1 MTRVIIIALIA
12 ALCGPLV
19 AAHAEFR
26 AGLGIRNVTPDPLL
40 PLSGGAGPT
49 EPSTDK
55 RGELEVRAL
64 VVEKDDTRVAIVS
77 VPYIG
82 FPRVLGDRIRE
93 RVKSIPG
100 ANIIIGATHTHSG
113 PEMYAFPDG
122 QGGTFADLDYID
134 WACTEAAKAIELAV
148 VNLQPASVKIAEDE
162 AKGKIAYNYYAP
174 QLYDPRVNVMQ
185 FLNAEGTPFIT
196 LVNYAIH
203 PEVLGPKS
211 GFVSPDLV
219 GPLHDH
225 IEALGGGQGIFMN
238 GAQGGM
244 VTADCRGP
252 EGKDIQTWEECIR
265 IGNLLASEALRVVQ
279 DAPVQ
284 KDPALYSATRE
295 LEFPV
300 DNEMMLGVV
309 KYSPLG
315 YPMSGDAKISTQLNL
330 VNIGS
335 AQLLSIPG
343 EALPNIGYYLK
354 ENMKGAQNFLL
365 GLTNDGFGYILTR
378 EDFGSF
384 KRYEYITETSLGAR
398 TGPIYVDAALSFVE
412 NHPAPAPA
420 TAEPVVTT
428 PAPEP
433 IPEAAPAPATE
444 VAPEAAPAPAPEPSA
459 EAAPEVAQ
467 PPAAEL

>member
-1 MTRVIIIALIA
+1 MIRLLAIALIA
-12 ALCGPLV
+12 TFALP
-19 AAHAEFR
+19 AFNTQAEFR

-40 PLSGGAGPT
+40 PISGGAGPT
-49 EPSTDK
+49 SPVTDK

-64 VVEKDDTRVAIVS
+64 VLEQEGTRVAIVS

-82 FPRVLGDRIRE
+82 FPRVLGDRVRE
-93 RVKSIPG
+93 RVKSIPA

-134 WACTEAAKAIELAV
+134 WACTETAKAIELAV
-148 VNLQPASVKIAEDE
+148 VNLQPADVKIATGE

-174 QLYDPRVNVMQ
+174 QLYDPRVDVMQ
-185 FLNAEGTPFIT
+185 FLNAEGTAFIT

-211 GFVSPDLV
+211 GFVSPDMV

-225 IEALGGGQGIFMN
+225 IETLGGGQAIFMN

-265 IGNLLASEALRVVQ
+265 IGNLLASESLRVIK
-279 DAPVQ
+279 DAPIQ
-284 KDPALYSATRE
+284 KNPALYAASRE
-295 LEFPV
+295 VEFPV

-315 YPMSGDAKISTQLNL
+315 YPMKDGDTISTQLNL

-335 AQLLSIPG
+335 AQMISIPG

-354 ENMKGAQNFLL
+354 KNMKGDQNFLL
-365 GLTNDGFGYILTR
+365 GLTNDGFGYILTK

-384 KRYEYITETSLGAR
+384 KRYEYITETSLGER
-398 TGPIYVDAALSFVE
+398 TGPIYVESALAFVE
-412 NHPAPAPA
+412 NHAAPEGIK
-420 TAEPVVTT
+420 TEPVAT

-433 IPEAAPAPATE
+433 ASETADEPITEPTPETPAQ
-444 VAPEAAPAPAPEPSA
+444 PAPEPSA
-459 EAAPEVAQ
+459 EATPKPSA
-467 PPAAEL
+467 PPAE

>member
-1 MTRVIIIALIA
+1 MKHFIWTLTLLLGASL
-12 ALCGPLV
+12 LTT
-19 AAHAEFR
+19 AHAELR

-40 PLSGGAGPT
+40 PISGGAG
-49 EPSTDK
+49 EPAPSKGK

-64 VVEKDDTRVAIVS
+64 VVERDGTRVAIVS
-77 VPYIG
+77 TPYIG
-82 FPRVLGDRIRE
+82 FPRVLGDRVRD
-93 RVKSIPG
+93 RVQSIPG
-100 ANIIIGATHTHSG
+100 SNIIIGATHTHSG

-122 QGGTFADLDYID
+122 KGGTFGDLEYID

-148 VNLQPASVKIAEDE
+148 VNLQPAKVKIATGE

-174 QLYDPRVNVMQ
+174 QLYDPRANVMQ
-185 FLNAEGTPFIT
+185 FIDSENKPFIT

-211 GFVSPDLV
+211 GFVSPDMV
-219 GPLHDH
+219 GPLHDR
-225 IEALGGGQGIFMN
+225 IEELGGGQGIFMN

-265 IGNLLASEALRVVQ
+265 IGNLLAQESLRIVK

-284 KDPALYSATRE
+284 DDPKLYVATRE

-300 DNEMMLGVV
+300 QNEMMLGVV

-315 YPMSGDAKISTQLNL
+315 YPMTADDRVSTQLNL
-330 VNIGS
+330 VNLGN
-335 AQLLSIPG
+335 AQFITIPG

-354 ENMKGAQNFLL
+354 SEMRGEHNFLL
-365 GLTNDGFGYILTR
+365 GLTNDGFGYILSR

-384 KRYEYITETSLGAR
+384 KRYEYITETSLGPR
-398 TGPIYVDAALSFVE
+398 TGPIFVE
-412 NHPAPAPA
+412 EALNFVANHPAP
-420 TAEPVVTT
+420 E
-428 PAPEP
+428 
-433 IPEAAPAPATE
+433 ITE
-444 VAPEAAPAPAPEPSA
+444 N
-459 EAAPEVAQ
+459 
-467 PPAAEL
+467 